1 MRKITFG
8 RKFYAGLFAIIVLV
22 YFFTMAVMLDPNALS
37 PGSLIFFG
45 GMVVTVCFMYIGGNV
60 CKSWIK
66 SKYFR
71 AELQKIPPG
80 V

>member
-1 MRKITFG
+1 MKVTFG

-22 YFFTMAVMLDPNALS
+22 YFFTMAIYHFPEALT
-37 PGSLIFFG
+37 PWVVVVFAFL
-45 GMVVTVCFMYIGGNV
+45 VVTICFMYIGGNV
-60 CKSWIK
+60 WKSWIK

-71 AELQKIPPG
+71 SELHENPPG